1 MLVNYN
7 TRRFA
12 EVTAAIVTTATFA
25 KTFIPF
31 YLIGSTPIF
40 AATCAIGA
48 TLVAVR
54 WRALGDMAGSVRD
67 FLLILIAF
75 YGLVTINFLVQ
86 SRSAVPITH
95 LIGILG
101 FHGLF
106 LIFGFAAARA
116 LNAVLLTLLGAA
128 AVYLVVI
135 AQYAVRSGDLMQGGV
150 IHDVFGVGS
159 ADIYLALHQN
169 IGQVVG
175 AAAIAA
181 LGLSR
186 HRTIQ
191 IVAVVAL
198 AFALAFL
205 FHIAARGALVALV
218 CSLAFFAAA
227 ELWVRSRKQAL
238 VSLTLAIITVAAAS
252 GWFYQRAFQG
262 QNVDPK
268 AGDAIS
274 RTIREIQD
282 PNPGFRTQIWAR
294 TANSIVAE
302 PDRLLLGRGIGM
314 FPVNEGVGA
323 PDWLLR
329 KAEGSKHYPHNVYL
343 EMLYETG
350 IAGLLLIT
358 ILTMLPIGISLNFW
372 RALSVSEKCAVSL
385 YIFSLVSSELSG
397 AFAFSYAFQF
407 FFALLVGII
416 ALKRMDKA
424 SASDRPPPR
433 QQAQTSAI

>member
-12 EVTAAIVTTATFA
+12 EVTAATVTTAAFA
-25 KTFIPF
+25 KTFVPF
-31 YLIGSTPIF
+31 YLVGSTPIF

-48 TLVAVR
+48 ALVAVR
-54 WRALGDMAGSVRD
+54 WRALGDMAGSIRD
-67 FLLILIAF
+67 LLLILIAF
-75 YGLVTINFLVQ
+75 YGLVTINFMIQ
-86 SRSAVPITH
+86 SRPSVPITH
-95 LIGILG
+95 LIGILS

-116 LNAVLLTLLGAA
+116 LNAVHLMLLGAA
-128 AVYLVVI
+128 GVYLIMI

-169 IGQVVG
+169 IGNVLG

-186 HRTIQ
+186 HRTIR
-191 IVAVVAL
+191 IAAVAAL
-198 AFALAFL
+198 PFALAFL

-218 CSLAFFAAA
+218 CSLAFFGAA
-227 ELWVRSRKQAL
+227 ELWVRSRKHAL
-238 VSLTLAIITVAAAS
+238 IALTLATITVAVAT
-252 GWFYQRAFQG
+252 GWFYQRAFQD

-282 PNPGFRTQIWAR
+282 PNPGFRMAIWAR
-294 TANSIVAE
+294 TANSILAE
-302 PDRLLLGRGIGM
+302 PSRLLFGRGIGM
-314 FPVNEGVGA
+314 FPVNEGVGP

-350 IAGLLLIT
+350 IAGLLLFT
-358 ILTMLPIGISLNFW
+358 ILTLLPIGISLQFW
-372 RALSVSEKCAVSL
+372 RKLSVSEKSAVSL
-385 YIFSLVSSELSG
+385 YIFSLATAGLSG

-407 FFALLVGII
+407 FFALVVGVI
-416 ALKRMDKA
+416 ALKRRDMA
-424 SASDRPPPR
+424 SISNRPPPR
-433 QQAQTSAI
+433 QLAHP

>member
-12 EVTAAIVTTATFA
+12 EVTAAIVTTAAFA
-25 KTFIPF
+25 KTFMPF
-31 YLIGSTPIF
+31 YLVGSTPIF

-67 FLLILIAF
+67 LLLILIAF

-95 LIGILG
+95 LIGILS

-116 LNAVLLTLLGAA
+116 LNAVLLMLLGAA
-128 AVYLVVI
+128 AVYLMVI

-169 IGQVVG
+169 IGQVLG

-186 HRTIQ
+186 HRIR

-198 AFALAFL
+198 PFALAFL

-218 CSLAFFAAA
+218 CSLVFFVAA

-238 VSLTLAIITVAAAS
+238 VGLTLAMITVAVAS

-302 PDRLLLGRGIGM
+302 PDRLLFGRGIGM
-314 FPVNEGVGA
+314 FPVNEGVGP

-358 ILTMLPIGISLNFW
+358 VLTLFPIGISLNFW

-407 FFALLVGII
+407 FFALVVGII

-424 SASDRPPPR
+424 SVSDRPPPR
-433 QQAQTSAI
+433 QQVHTSAI

>member
-12 EVTAAIVTTATFA
+12 EVTAATVTTAAFA

-31 YLIGSTPIF
+31 YLVGSTPIF

-54 WRALGDMAGSVRD
+54 WRALGDMAGPVRD

-86 SRSAVPITH
+86 SRSGVPITH
-95 LIGILG
+95 LIGILS

-116 LNAVLLTLLGAA
+116 LNAVHLMLLGAA
-128 AVYLVVI
+128 AVYVIMI
-135 AQYAVRSGDLMQGGV
+135 AQYAFRSGDLMQGGV

-169 IGQVVG
+169 IGNILG

-186 HRTIQ
+186 HPTGRIAA
-191 IVAVVAL
+191 VAAL
-198 AFALAFL
+198 PFALAFL

-227 ELWVRSRKQAL
+227 ELWVRSRKLAL
-238 VSLTLAIITVAAAS
+238 IVLTLATITVAMAS
-252 GWFYQRAFQG
+252 GWFYQRAFQH
-262 QNVDPK
+262 QNLDPK

-282 PNPGFRTQIWAR
+282 PNPGFRIPIWAR
-294 TANSIVAE
+294 AANSILAE
-302 PDRLLLGRGIGM
+302 PGRLAFGRGIGM
-314 FPVNEGVGA
+314 FPVNEGVGP

-350 IAGLLLIT
+350 IAGLLLFT
-358 ILTMLPIGISLNFW
+358 ILTLLPIGISLKLW
-372 RALSVSEKCAVSL
+372 RTLSVSEKSAVSL
-385 YIFSLVSSELSG
+385 YVFSLVSAGLSG

-407 FFALLVGII
+407 FFALVVGVI
-416 ALKRMDKA
+416 ALKRMDMA
-424 SASDRPPPR
+424 SVADRPPPR
-433 QQAQTSAI
+433 RPAHP